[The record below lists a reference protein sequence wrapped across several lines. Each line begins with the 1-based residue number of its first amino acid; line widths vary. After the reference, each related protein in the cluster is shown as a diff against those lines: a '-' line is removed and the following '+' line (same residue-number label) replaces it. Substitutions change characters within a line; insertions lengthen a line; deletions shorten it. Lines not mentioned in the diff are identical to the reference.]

1 MEYLI
6 MIASDESTN
15 PARGTAEFDE
25 WMKGWGRFN
34 EELTAGGHL
43 ICGAGLQPT
52 ATATTMQKMAGSP
65 SRVVDGPFA
74 ETKEQLGGFYV
85 VQADDLDVVLG
96 LAELLP
102 LPTGSL
108 EIRPLTL
115 RV

>member
-6 MIASDESTN
+6 LIASDENAN
-15 PARGTAEFDE
+15 PPRGTAEFDD
-25 WMKGWGRFN
+25 WMRGFGRFN

-52 ATATTMQKMAGSP
+52 ATATTVQKTAGSP
-65 SRVVDGPFA
+65 SRVIDGPFA

-85 VQADDLDVVLG
+85 VAADNLDVVLA
-96 LAELLP
+96 LVEHLP
-102 LPTGSL
+102 IPTGSL
-108 EIRPLTL
+108 EIRPLTQ